1 MVDVIDKRRVMFVFK
16 SKKLFIAMAF
26 STLLIGGCSKDSSE
40 VKEDDTNKVDD
51 GTAIEEP
58 VQEEAYVAPLTG
70 EVVKEEI
77 TQRPIIV
84 TVNNHP
90 KARPQSGI
98 EAADIIYEMLAE
110 GEVTRFLAVY
120 QSELPENVGP
130 VRSARSYFVDLA
142 KGFDAFY
149 VAHGYSPEAKTML
162 TNKVVDNINGMEY
175 DGTLFKR
182 SKDRVAPHNSYIT
195 SENIL
200 NGAKKVGASMSYRE
214 KVNEAFYEPDE
225 RGKIGNETSRVDI
238 YYGNNEYFHNSYLY
252 DKQSNRYGRQ
262 SAGVDTKD
270 MLTGDTLSFSNVLFF
285 EMKHRTIDNEGR
297 QEIDLTSGGNAY
309 VFQNGY
315 MREVKWA
322 NIDGIPMAVEESG
335 ELVKLVPGKSWVHF
349 VPTSPGLQAMVKT
362 QP

>member
-1 MVDVIDKRRVMFVFK
+1 MFK

-26 STLLIGGCSKDSSE
+26 STLLIGGCSKNSSE
-40 VKEDDTNKVDD
+40 VKEDDTNKVDEE
-51 GTAIEEP
+51 TAIEVP
-58 VQEEAYVAPLTG
+58 AQEGAEVAPLTG
-70 EVVKEEI
+70 EAVKEEI
-77 TQRPIIV
+77 TQRPIMV
-84 TVNNHP
+84 TINNHQ

-110 GEVTRFLAVY
+110 GDVTRLLAVY
-120 QSELPENVGP
+120 QSELPETVGP
-130 VRSARSYFVDLA
+130 VRSARSYFIDLA

-149 VAHGYSPEAKTML
+149 VAHGYSPEAKSML
-162 TNKVVDNINGMEY
+162 SNNVVDNINGMEY

-195 SENIL
+195 SENIV

-214 KVNEAFYEPDE
+214 KVNQAFYEPDE
-225 RGKIGNETSRVDI
+225 RGKIGIETSRVDI
-238 YYGNNEYFHNSYLY
+238 NYGNSEYFHNSYLY
-252 DKQSNRYGRQ
+252 DHQSNRYGRQ

-270 MLTGDTLSFSNVLFF
+270 MLTGDTLSIANVLFF

-349 VPTSPGLQAMVKT
+349 VPTSPGLKAMVKT

>member
-1 MVDVIDKRRVMFVFK
+1 MFK
-16 SKKLFIAMAF
+16 SKKLFIAVAF

-40 VKEDDTNKVDD
+40 VKEDDTKKAD
-51 GTAIEEP
+51 EEP
-58 VQEEAYVAPLTG
+58 AVEETINEETNFAPLTG
-70 EVVKEEI
+70 EAVKEEI

-84 TVNNHP
+84 TINNHP
-90 KARPQSGI
+90 AARPQSGI
-98 EAADIIYEMLAE
+98 GAADIIYEMLAE
-110 GEVTRFLAVY
+110 GNVTRLLAVY
-120 QSELPENVGP
+120 QSELPENIGP

-142 KGFDAFY
+142 KGYDAFY
-149 VAHGYSPEAKTML
+149 VAHGYSPEAKSL
-162 TNKVVDNINGMEY
+162 LSNNVVDNINGMDY

-200 NGAKKVGASMSYRE
+200 NGAEKVDASMIYRE
-214 KVNEAFYEPDE
+214 KVSQAFYEPDE
-225 RGKIGNETSRVDI
+225 RGKIGNEISQIDI
-238 YYGNNEYFHNSYLY
+238 YYGNSEYFHNSYVY
-252 DKQSNRYGRQ
+252 DHESNRYGRQ

-270 MLTGDTLSFSNVLFF
+270 MLSGETLSFANVLFF
-285 EMKHRTIDNEGR
+285 EMQHQTIDNEGR

-315 MREVKWA
+315 MREVKWS

-349 VPTSPGLQAMVKT
+349 VPSSPGLQAMVKT

>member
-1 MVDVIDKRRVMFVFK
+1 MLVFK

-26 STLLIGGCSKDSSE
+26 STLLIGGCSKGSSE
-40 VKEDDTNKVDD
+40 VKEDDTNMVDEE
-51 GTAIEEP
+51 TTTEEP
-58 VQEEAYVAPLTG
+58 AQKGDKVAPLTG
-70 EVVKEEI
+70 EAVKEEI
-77 TQRPIIV
+77 TQRPIMV
-84 TVNNHP
+84 TINNHP

-110 GEVTRFLAVY
+110 GDVTRLLAVY
-120 QSELPENVGP
+120 QSDLPETVGP
-130 VRSARSYFVDLA
+130 VRSARSYFIDLA

-149 VAHGYSPEAKTML
+149 VAHGYSPEAKSML
-162 TNKVVDNINGMEY
+162 TNNVVDNINGMDY

-195 SENIL
+195 SENIV
-200 NGAKKVGASMSYRE
+200 NGAKKVDASMSYRE
-214 KVNEAFYEPDE
+214 KVSQAFYEPDE
-225 RGKIGNETSRVDI
+225 RGKIGIETSRVDVT
-238 YYGNNEYFHNSYLY
+238 YGSSEYFHNSYLY
-252 DKQSNRYGRQ
+252 DHQSNRYGRQ

-270 MLTGDTLSFSNVLFF
+270 MLTGDTLSIANVLFF

-322 NIDGIPMAVEESG
+322 SIDGIPMAVEESG

-349 VPTSPGLQAMVKT
+349 IPTSPGLKTMVKT

>member
-1 MVDVIDKRRVMFVFK
+1 MLVFK

-40 VKEDDTNKVDD
+40 VKEDDTNKVDEE
-51 GTAIEEP
+51 TAIEEP
-58 VQEEAYVAPLTG
+58 AQKGDKVAPLTG
-70 EVVKEEI
+70 EAVKEEI
-77 TQRPIIV
+77 MQRPIMV
-84 TVNNHP
+84 TINNHP

-110 GEVTRFLAVY
+110 GDVTRLLAVY
-120 QSELPENVGP
+120 QSELPETVGP
-130 VRSARSYFVDLA
+130 VRSARSYFIDLA

-149 VAHGYSPEAKTML
+149 VAHGYSPEAKSML
-162 TNKVVDNINGMEY
+162 TNNVVDNINGMDY

-195 SENIL
+195 SENIV
-200 NGAKKVGASMSYRE
+200 NGAKKVDASMSYRE
-214 KVNEAFYEPDE
+214 KVSQAFYEPDE
-225 RGKIGNETSRVDI
+225 RGKIGIETSRVDVT
-238 YYGNNEYFHNSYLY
+238 YGSSEYFHNSYLY
-252 DKQSNRYGRQ
+252 DHQSNRYGRQ

-270 MLTGDTLSFSNVLFF
+270 MLTGDTLSIANVLFF

-322 NIDGIPMAVEESG
+322 SIDGIPMAVEESG

-349 VPTSPGLQAMVKT
+349 IPTSPGLKAMVKT